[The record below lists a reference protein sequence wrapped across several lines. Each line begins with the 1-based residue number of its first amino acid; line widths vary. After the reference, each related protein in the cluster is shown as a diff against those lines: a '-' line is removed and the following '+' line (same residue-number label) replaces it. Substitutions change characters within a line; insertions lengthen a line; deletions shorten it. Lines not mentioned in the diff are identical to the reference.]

1 LAIVDRGGKL
11 AADPSR
17 IAAINGEKPAF
28 LFASM
33 RRAIGDAHKQPVF
46 MISGE
51 ARFLMKSAKTSIFQA
66 RRADAQTPRSL

>member
-1 LAIVDRGGKL
+1 
-11 AADPSR
+11 
-17 IAAINGEKPAF
+17 
-28 LFASM
+28 M
-33 RRAIGDAHKQPVF
+33 RRAIGDADEQPVF